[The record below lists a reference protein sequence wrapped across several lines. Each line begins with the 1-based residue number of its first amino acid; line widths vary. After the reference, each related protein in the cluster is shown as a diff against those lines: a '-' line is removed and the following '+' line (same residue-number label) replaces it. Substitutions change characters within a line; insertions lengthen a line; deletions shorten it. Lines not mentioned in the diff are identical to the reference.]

1 MWPMTGKFLTN
12 FNAWEDGEPNDKGK
26 AEDCLELRYLYGWN
40 WNDEACNKASKF
52 ICEKNLVY

>member
-1 MWPMTGKFLTN
+1 MTGKFLTN

-52 ICEKNLVY
+52 ICEKKLVY